1 MKTLLEIFAN
11 ELDNVPNILNQK
23 TPKNM
28 KKITSY
34 TEKPAFGGRTIEKD
48 FQRDGK
54 IFVNFYQT
62 ETCICVAV
70 SGFSSELT
78 YILQPKNLRHIQ
90 QNEYWV
96 KRYIDPCH
104 NSTELKQILN
114 IK

>member
-1 MKTLLEIFAN
+1 MS
-11 ELDNVPNILNQK
+11 ILTK
-23 TPKNM
+23 KPLKNM
-28 KKITSY
+28 RKITSY

-54 IFVNFYQT
+54 IFVNFYQA
-62 ETCICVAV
+62 ETCIRVAV
-70 SGFSSELT
+70 SGFSSELI
-78 YILQPKNLRHIQ
+78 YIMQPKNPRHIQ